1 MSLPSEFAALVVAL
15 VGGAAILDLRTRRV
29 PNELV
34 LLIAGL
40 GVVAHLVVGPPAR
53 ELGLALAGLA
63 VGLALWIGPFALRWV
78 GAADVKLVAAVGAWL
93 GPLATFRMSLYA
105 GIVGGLLSIGYLATG
120 RHRAA
125 LSGLQAQLISFRVS
139 QRFLP
144 AGIAGGKSAARG
156 MPYTVAVLVG
166 LVVELFVIG
175 EAI

>member
-1 MSLPSEFAALVVAL
+1 MVAL

-125 LSGLQAQLISFRVS
+125 LSGLQAGLQAQLISFRVS